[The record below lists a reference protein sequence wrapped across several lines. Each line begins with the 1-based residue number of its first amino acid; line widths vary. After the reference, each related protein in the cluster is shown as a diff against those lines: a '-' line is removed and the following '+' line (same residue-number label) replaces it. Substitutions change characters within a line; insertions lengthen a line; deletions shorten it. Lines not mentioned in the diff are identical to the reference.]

1 MGLNTT
7 YFAVSFQQ
15 YGQDINA
22 DIKNVNTSTVA
33 TSKWSRPGIQVK
45 EWDTN
50 FYQPPID
57 ETLIEHL
64 NLLYKLI
71 GSDMTYEKYCN
82 MSQQDI
88 KNLNRDLKINLI
100 QLNSSKIDE
109 AFYSGKIRLN
119 GVKFSKKSVNVI
131 ILKFTYFH

>member
-88 KNLNRDLKINLI
+88 KNLNRDLKIN
-100 QLNSSKIDE
+100 
-109 AFYSGKIRLN
+109 
-119 GVKFSKKSVNVI
+119 KFIND
-131 ILKFTYFH
+131 